1 VNDLWDWVLI
11 ARLLAFT
18 AGLQKVSAQLEGSK
32 LAPQVA
38 VNNQKG
44 TMRYFASACGDERTA
59 LGLRS
64 AKSDAP
70 VPLNIVCFRY
80 SDHDLSNSQLNEL
93 NEELMVRLQESGVA
107 VISST
112 VVHGTYALRVA
123 ITNHRSRRSEF
134 DQLLTDVLRL
144 RALLREEYD

>member
-1 VNDLWDWVLI
+1 
-11 ARLLAFT
+11 
-18 AGLQKVSAQLEGSK
+18 
-32 LAPQVA
+32 

-80 SDHDLSNSQLNEL
+80 SDQDLSNSQLNEL

-107 VISST
+107 VILVPFYTAPMLFASQSRIIGAAA
-112 VVHGTYALRVA
+112 VSL
-123 ITNHRSRRSEF
+123 TNS
-134 DQLLTDVLRL
+134 
-144 RALLREEYD
+144 